1 MEELIQRIEKCNIC
15 NAKFKGLVIT
25 ESKPYLEFKV
35 YKEWIP
41 EQIIIV
47 EDIPLTST
55 GKINK
60 LYLKQK
66 YT

>member
-15 NAKFKGLVIT
+15 NTEFKGLVIT

-55 GKINK
+55 GK
-60 LYLKQK
+60 
-66 YT
+66 